1 MMMMM
6 RMRMTTMIN
15 NVQPSPML
23 LQTVAKSSGV
33 RGLVGMMMTM
43 MRMTMMMKMWM
54 READNGDDD
63 DEDDDEDITLVN
75 IMLKKLQRTT
85 KRLPPNVIALAEST
99 ICEKYSVNNYTY
111 VIFA

>member
-1 MMMMM
+1 MMMM
-6 RMRMTTMIN
+6 RMRTTTIIN
-15 NVQPSPML
+15 NVQPSPL
-23 LQTVAKSSGV
+23 PLQTVAKSSGV

-43 MRMTMMMKMWM
+43 MMMKMRM

-75 IMLKKLQRTT
+75 IMLKKLQWTT

-99 ICEKYSVNNYTY
+99 TCEKYSVNNYTY